1 LDSSLIYSSI
11 ENQSAVAAALCR
23 RTPKVDSAKMTNS
36 NSKCP
41 RCGEGRLL
49 SWRVLSDEEREVV
62 RRLPASADYSLD
74 ERKVTHRWCTRC
86 WYEDSSGSTTL
97 A

>member
-1 LDSSLIYSSI
+1 MI
-11 ENQSAVAAALCR
+11 EIQSAVAAALCR
-23 RTPKVDSAKMTNS
+23 RTLKVDSAKMTNS

-49 SWRVLSDEEREVV
+49 SWRVLSEEEREVV

-74 ERKVTHRWCTRC
+74 ERKATHRWCTRC